1 MMNNTAFT
9 VTDPRPPAANTYRLT
24 PTADGHISLMVL
36 TDPQWAAL
44 HPALDLAPAAGRTH
58 PDILREARERLA
70 QMSTTDAIAALTAH
84 DIPCAP
90 VVALDQIAEQAQVIA
105 NDALRVFDHPVL
117 GPIRQPVPM
126 PQMPGMDT
134 AALRP
139 APRLGE
145 HSTEIL
151 SETGFSAPE
160 IDELIAAGIV
170 GVA

>member
-1 MMNNTAFT
+1 
-9 VTDPRPPAANTYRLT
+9 
-24 PTADGHISLMVL
+24 MVL
-36 TDPQWAAL
+36 TDTQWAAL
-44 HPALDLAPAAGRTH
+44 HPALDLAPAEGRTH

-70 QMSTTDAIAALTAH
+70 QMPTSDAIAALTAH

-90 VVALDQIAEQAQVIA
+90 VVALDQIAEQPQVIA
-105 NDALRVFDHPVL
+105 NDALHIYDHPVL

-126 PQMPGMDT
+126 PRMPGMDT
-134 AALRP
+134 TTLRP

-151 SETGFSAPE
+151 TETGFSAHE

-170 GVA
+170 GIA